1 MVRLRWRPVVTA
13 SSNAAAIP
21 LRPRPRIVSIISCRC
36 IIASQQII
44 ASAVGNRRM
53 AQHPVFRGDDAMGRR
68 RLAVPRE
75 DVEDQLVAGRFGR
88 KRFARG
94 SFDQLKTLCDIGSES
109 CRDSV
114 WKYEWI

>member
-75 DVEDQLVAGRFGR
+75 AVEGSDERGGGKEWVSKGRAGGWP
-88 KRFARG
+88 
-94 SFDQLKTLCDIGSES
+94 E
-109 CRDSV
+109 
-114 WKYEWI
+114 